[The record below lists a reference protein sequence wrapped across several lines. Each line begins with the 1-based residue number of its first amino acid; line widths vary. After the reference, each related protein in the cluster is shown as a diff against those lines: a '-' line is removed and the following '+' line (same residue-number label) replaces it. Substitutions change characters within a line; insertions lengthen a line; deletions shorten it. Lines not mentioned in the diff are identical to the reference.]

1 MSFGSKQTQAKNE
14 ATNQATTGFNN
25 QTVDGSNS
33 TSFGNFGGTN
43 ATSGF
48 ANSSLQTRDP
58 YAAAKPGLDLA
69 AASARSYLA
78 DPTAAQAYG
87 GPRVAGM
94 SGMTAAGLGGMFG
107 QQGASNSM
115 GYLNDVIGG
124 KYLAADN
131 PYLSQ
136 LTDSIKSQVMPGINS
151 QFSASGMSGSTLHQ
165 GSLARGMSDAL
176 AQPLFAQYNNERNQ
190 QMQAA
195 GMLPGIDTAAQQA
208 RVAAGQTAEGY
219 DQRNYDAQKAAYD
232 EAQARR
238 AQQLQLGS
246 GVLSQI
252 GGVGGTTAADQS
264 GYTDNS
270 QTQFNGGT
278 QEGTN
283 QANTTGQTSGTMQG
297 TTNGTTTTSQNPGL
311 GQTLLGAGMLGTS
324 LLTGGALGGVGSLL
338 GGIGSS
344 ASGGMFGNS
353 GLWAP
358 SNPYPTP
365 TAYGFARNV

>member
-14 ATNQATTGFNN
+14 ATTNQATTGFNN
-25 QTVDGSNS
+25 QTV
-33 TSFGNFGGTN
+33 
-43 ATSGF
+43 
-48 ANSSLQTRDP
+48 QTRDP

-69 AASARSYLA
+69 AASAQSYLA

-87 GPRVAGM
+87 GPRVASM

-252 GGVGGTTAADQS
+252 GGVGGTTTTNQS
-264 GYTDNS
+264 GYTNNS
-270 QTQFNGGT
+270 QTQL
-278 QEGTN
+278 
-283 QANTTGQTSGTMQG
+283 
-297 TTNGTTTTSQNPGL
+297 TNGTTTTSQNPGL

-365 TAYGFARNV
+365 TANGFARNV

>member
-14 ATNQATTGFNN
+14 ATTNQATTGFNN
-25 QTVDGSNS
+25 QTV
-33 TSFGNFGGTN
+33 
-43 ATSGF
+43 
-48 ANSSLQTRDP
+48 QTRDP

-69 AASARSYLA
+69 AASAQSYLA

-87 GPRVAGM
+87 GPRVASM

-252 GGVGGTTAADQS
+252 GGVGGTTTTNQS
-264 GYTDNS
+264 GYTNNS
-270 QTQFNGGT
+270 QTQL
-278 QEGTN
+278 
-283 QANTTGQTSGTMQG
+283 
-297 TTNGTTTTSQNPGL
+297 TNGTTTTSQNPGL